1 MKGLNMGNN
10 DNVSEISDYNAARNY
25 EMFAKIVR
33 LEEKV
38 ADLEIEQHKLL
49 SKIEDN
55 EAFKMQ
61 MRGAGWLL
69 ASALTLAAAAASI
82 GRTIEGWFK

>member
-1 MKGLNMGNN
+1 MLINEEKEAEN
-10 DNVSEISDYNAARNY
+10 YRQARIH
-25 EMFAKIVR
+25 ELFAKIVR

-38 ADLEIEQHKLL
+38 ADLEGEQHKLL
-49 SKIEDN
+49 GKIEDN

-82 GRTIEGWFK
+82 GRTIEGWLK